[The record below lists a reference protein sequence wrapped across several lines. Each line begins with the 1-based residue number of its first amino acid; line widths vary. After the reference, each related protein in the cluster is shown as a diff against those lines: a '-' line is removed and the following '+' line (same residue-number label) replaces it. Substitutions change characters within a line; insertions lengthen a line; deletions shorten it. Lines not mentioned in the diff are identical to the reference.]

1 MSNVWGEIQCKIE
14 TNSGEVELSHTILE
28 PNFFVPQKIVHESKI
43 SEKGKRTYSKN
54 ARYSDFLLIEY
65 LYKYEDPNSKAEEL
79 LNLEDEIILF
89 TPGSIMW
96 SKYCIVT
103 IVDIYGLDSP
113 YNRDIALIKLVS
125 TDFAILGGY
134 LTTLAGLNIK
144 TKDDKKI
151 RKNIR
156 GIL

>member
-1 MSNVWGEIQCKIE
+1 MSNVWGEIQCKLE
-14 TNSGEVELSHTILE
+14 NGSGELTLEHSILE

-43 SEKGKRTYSKN
+43 SERGKRTFSKN
-54 ARYSDFLLIEY
+54 VRYSDFLITEY
-65 LYKYEDPNSKAEEL
+65 LFKYADPNAKANEL
-79 LNLEDEIILF
+79 LALEDTIILF